1 MDEIENYE
9 TYVMSGVIILEQI
22 INANKATVQNE
33 SDEVTSDDKK
43 KRSVSYTDLV
53 LGGLNLGLKIDE
65 IEDMGIGRLFD
76 LIIARGNMQSKVN
89 NSKNKIRIRKAVQS
103 DFDRF

>member
-1 MDEIENYE
+1 MNPIKWFQ
-9 TYVMSGVIILEQI
+9 MI
-22 INANKATVQNE
+22 
-33 SDEVTSDDKK
+33 K

>member
-1 MDEIENYE
+1 MNPMKWFQMI
-9 TYVMSGVIILEQI
+9 
-22 INANKATVQNE
+22 
-33 SDEVTSDDKK
+33 K

-89 NSKNKIRIRKAVQS
+89 NSKNKIRIRKAIQS

>member
-1 MDEIENYE
+1 MI
-9 TYVMSGVIILEQI
+9 
-22 INANKATVQNE
+22 
-33 SDEVTSDDKK
+33 K

-76 LIIARGNMQSKVN
+76 LIIARGNMQSKAN
-89 NSKNKIRIRKAVQS
+89 NSKTKFVFVKQSKATLT
-103 DFDRF
+103 DFRRY

>member
-1 MDEIENYE
+1 MKQLQMI
-9 TYVMSGVIILEQI
+9 
-22 INANKATVQNE
+22 
-33 SDEVTSDDKK
+33 K

>member
-1 MDEIENYE
+1 MNPMKWFQMI
-9 TYVMSGVIILEQI
+9 
-22 INANKATVQNE
+22 
-33 SDEVTSDDKK
+33 K

>member
-1 MDEIENYE
+1 MKWFQMI
-9 TYVMSGVIILEQI
+9 
-22 INANKATVQNE
+22 
-33 SDEVTSDDKK
+33 K

-89 NSKNKIRIRKAVQS
+89 NSKNKIPIRKAVQS